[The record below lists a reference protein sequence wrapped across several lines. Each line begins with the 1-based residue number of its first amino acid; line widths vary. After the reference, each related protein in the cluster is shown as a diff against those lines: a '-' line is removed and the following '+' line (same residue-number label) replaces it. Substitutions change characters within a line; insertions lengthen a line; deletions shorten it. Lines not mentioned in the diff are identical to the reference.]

1 MTATKPSPKSM
12 LSLDLGKRRIGLA
25 GCDPLGITVSP
36 LPPLQRKSFERDLKV
51 LQWHCNSR
59 KVEGLV
65 VGLPLDAKGLPTDQ
79 ARHYERYGQRLAR
92 ALKLPLA
99 LVNEHSSSWA
109 AAERYNLQGDRS
121 GQLDSA
127 AAALLLEQW
136 LREGPELKPV
146 HVAAH
151 PVSQVNSDSGS

>member
-1 MTATKPSPKSM
+1 MTATKPRPKSI

-25 GCDPLGITVSP
+25 GCDPPGITVSP
-36 LPPLQRKSFERDLKV
+36 LPPLQRKSFDRDLKA
-51 LQWHCNSR
+51 LQRQCTSR

-65 VGLPLDAKGLPTDQ
+65 VGLPLDAQGLPTDQ

-136 LREGPELKPV
+136 LREGPELNPV

-151 PVSQVNSDSGS
+151 PVSQANSDSGS

>member
-51 LQWHCNSR
+51 LQWHCTSR

-79 ARHYERYGQRLAR
+79 ARHYERYGQR
-92 ALKLPLA
+92 
-99 LVNEHSSSWA
+99 
-109 AAERYNLQGDRS
+109 
-121 GQLDSA
+121 
-127 AAALLLEQW
+127 
-136 LREGPELKPV
+136 
-146 HVAAH
+146 
-151 PVSQVNSDSGS
+151 